1 MCGIVGEVSF
11 KAVNSS
17 NWVKNALNSIKHRGP
32 DNEGIWCSEDKKIIF
47 GHRRLSIIDLS
58 KDGSQPMQSEC
69 KNYVITF
76 NGEIYNYKEI
86 SNKLR
91 QKGIILKTKTDTE
104 VLINS
109 YKVWGDLFLDQIEGM
124 YAFVIFDKKKNI
136 VFFARDKSGQKP
148 MYIFKNNFSIAFCSE
163 LKGLLENP
171 SIERKLSEKAFIQ
184 YLHQGY
190 TSGQSCLIKN
200 IIKLKAGELLKYN
213 LSNGKVEFK
222 KYFNLPKPN
231 THQIKDINLLK
242 EKLQILLEN
251 SIKDQTQAD
260 VPVAIL
266 LSGGIDSSLI
276 TSIASKA
283 NKKINTFTFIND
295 LKNENDFELN
305 NSRLISQLYS
315 TNHQEI
321 YFGDIKK
328 EIITDISEI
337 IDEPIIDSS
346 FIPTYL
352 ITKKIKKYCTV
363 ALGGDG
369 GDELFGGYNH
379 YPRLLKLINFK
390 KLLPQ
395 SISNFISHI
404 SNSYLPIGFKG
415 RNWLNLL
422 SKDCK
427 KNYLDFV
434 TYFDTYNNFKIIN
447 ENYVNKFDNLK
458 HLERM
463 DLFIDDCIYKST
475 SQDFDNFLVDD
486 ILTKND
492 RSSMANSLELRSPF
506 LDSRIINF
514 AFGDLNSSFKANN
527 KEKKI
532 LLKKLCVK
540 LFPNNFEFDKKRGFS
555 VPIANFF
562 KKRDWINMAQNIL
575 LDDSSLFN
583 SNYVASMFKKSI
595 FNHNNSE
602 RIFGL
607 IMFELWRKKNK
618 VSIG

>member
-11 KAVNSS
+11 GLVNSDK
-17 NWVKNALNSIKHRGP
+17 WVKNALNLIKHRGP
-32 DNEGIWCSEDKKIIF
+32 DNEGIWISEDKKIIF

-58 KDGSQPMQSEC
+58 KDGNQPMLSEC

-86 SNKLR
+86 ADKLSK
-91 QKGIILKTKTDTE
+91 KGINLKTKTDTE

-109 YKVWGDLFLDQIEGM
+109 YKIWGELFLDQIEGM
-124 YAFVIFDKKKNI
+124 YAFAIFDKKKNI

-148 MYIFKNNFSIAFCSE
+148 LYIFKNNFSISFCSE
-163 LKGLLENP
+163 LRGLLENP
-171 SIERKLSEKAFIQ
+171 NIERKLSEEGFIK

-190 TSGQSCLIKN
+190 ASGRSCLIKD
-200 IIKLKAGELLKYN
+200 IIKLKAGELLRYN
-213 LSNGKVEFK
+213 LSNGKVDFK

-231 THQIKDINLLK
+231 NEKINDIDTLT
-242 EKLQILLEN
+242 EKLQTLLQN
-251 SIKDQTQAD
+251 SIKGQTQAD
-260 VPVAIL
+260 VPLGIL

-276 TSIASKA
+276 TSIASKS
-283 NKKINTFTFIND
+283 NKKINTFTFVND
-295 LKNENDFELN
+295 LKNENDFELH
-305 NSRLISQLYS
+305 NSRLISEYYS

-328 EIITDISEI
+328 DILNNISDI

-379 YPRLLKLINFK
+379 YPRLLKLIKFK
-390 KLLPQ
+390 KFLPQ
-395 SISNFISHI
+395 PIYNFVSNL
-404 SNSYLPIGFKG
+404 SNHYLPIGFKG

-422 SKDCK
+422 SKDYQ

-434 TYFDTYNNFKIIN
+434 TYFDTFNNFKIIN
-447 ENYVNKFDNLK
+447 KDYLNNFKNLK
-458 HLERM
+458 HLERSN
-463 DLFIDDCIYKST
+463 LFCDDYIYKSL
-475 SQDFDNFLVDD
+475 SQDFNNFLVDD
-486 ILTKND
+486 ILSKND

-506 LDSRIINF
+506 LDSKVINF
-514 AFGDLNSSFKANN
+514 AFGELDSSLKVND
-527 KEKKI
+527 KKKKI
-532 LLKKLCVK
+532 LLKKLCLK
-540 LFPNNFEFDKKRGFS
+540 LFPENFEFEKKRGFS
-555 VPIANFF
+555 IPIADYF
-562 KKRDWINMAQNIL
+562 KKKDWLKMCEDIL
-575 LDDSSLFN
+575 LDENSLFN
-583 SNYVASMFKKSI
+583 TKYVASMFKNSI

-607 IMFELWRKKNK
+607 VMFELWRKKNK
-618 VSIG
+618 VLIF